1 MSVIVA
7 IREGNTVYM
16 GADSQRSSN
25 IRISRGFNESFYKIT
40 RFENGI
46 LAGFCGTAAD
56 KQRIL
61 SEKDIFTLDEDG
73 ALTKKHIVNS
83 VIPKLIDML
92 DEISDDRGRMNVDIL
107 LTHKEKIYMISSNLK
122 VLRCVDCVALGS
134 GAKFTSYAMH
144 AMKNLPVRERIL
156 CALKTAAKRADG
168 VSGPYVLIDTKNREY
183 EVVDLGG
190 ENH

>member
-7 IREGNTVYM
+7 IREGDTVYM

-46 LAGFCGTAAD
+46 LAGFCGPAAV

-73 ALTKKHIVNS
+73 VLTKKHIVNS
-83 VIPKLIDML
+83 VIPKLIDNYL
-92 DEISDDRGRMNVDIL
+92 TKVIYFKDSLNLSVTNNIRLFEAFYVDKDLI
-107 LTHKEKIYMISSNLK
+107 
-122 VLRCVDCVALGS
+122 
-134 GAKFTSYAMH
+134 
-144 AMKNLPVRERIL
+144 ERITYTSIEDDEFE
-156 CALKTAAKRADG
+156 KF
-168 VSGPYVLIDTKNREY
+168 KNRI
-183 EVVDLGG
+183 
-190 ENH
+190 